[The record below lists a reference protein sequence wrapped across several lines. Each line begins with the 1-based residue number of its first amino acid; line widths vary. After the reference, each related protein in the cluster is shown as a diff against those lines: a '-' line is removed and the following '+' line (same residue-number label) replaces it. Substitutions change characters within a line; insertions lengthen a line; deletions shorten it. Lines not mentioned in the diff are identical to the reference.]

1 MGSGGGGGSSDPSA
15 LMRTAAPMQGLPV
28 AGKDSTIGSPYEYGQ
43 FQSFLPEIKAEGQNP
58 MATGLRPDM
67 FQFKSPTGVT
77 AGGGGG
83 NADAMRNILA
93 QLASGGAGGAG
104 GAGGGAGSFPGAG
117 GDMLGPGGGGGVS
130 FPLPQTGRVGDAG
143 AGAHIGGPGGGNMG
157 QMHPA
162 FNQPGVAGQTAFA
175 PWAGTNIRAGGAGG
189 NMPIDWRTAENAQPL
204 IEQPKIGF

>member
-1 MGSGGGGGSSDPSA
+1 MQN
-15 LMRTAAPMQGLPV
+15 AAPMQGLPV
-28 AGKDSTIGSPYEYGQ
+28 AGADSTIGSPYEYGQ

-58 MATGLRPDM
+58 MASGLRPDM

-83 NADAMRNILA
+83 GADAMRDILA
-93 QLASGGAGGAG
+93 KLSAAGSAGGGGGAGGGDFLGGGAG
-104 GAGGGAGSFPGAG
+104 GGGGFPGDGAGGGAG
-117 GDMLGPGGGGGVS
+117 GGGVA

-143 AGAHIGGPGGGNMG
+143 AGAFIGGPGGGNMG

>member
-1 MGSGGGGGSSDPSA
+1 
-15 LMRTAAPMQGLPV
+15 MQGLPV

-77 AGGGGG
+77 AGGSGGG
-83 NADAMRNILA
+83 ADAMRDVLA
-93 QLASGGAGGAG
+93 KLSAIGTAGSGAAGGVGGGDFLGGGAGGGGFLGG
-104 GAGGGAGSFPGAG
+104 GAGGGAG
-117 GDMLGPGGGGGVS
+117 GGGGGVA
-130 FPLPQTGRVGDAG
+130 FPLPQTGATGG
-143 AGAHIGGPGGGNMG
+143 AGAFIGGPGGGNMG

-189 NMPIDWRTAENAQPL
+189 EQAIDWRTRDAGPL
-204 IEQPKIGF
+204 IDQPKIGF